1 MTLSEILDQSTKSL
15 EKENVP
21 NAGFDAHQIILNLLN
36 IDMARYLALKDLPIR
51 EILENIDE
59 DSFLDEL
66 DELIN
71 LRGRRVPLQYIL
83 GDTFF
88 CGLEFK
94 VNQNVLIPRSDTETL
109 VEKVLQDNADKNMTV
124 LDMCTGSGCIG
135 IALAKLGKYKKIV
148 CADIS
153 EDAIEIASRNAE
165 KHLDRD
171 YAFTPDDEQRQE
183 VLFLVSDLFKN
194 FDVLEDKQGIKAF
207 DIITINPPYIKTDE
221 INSLQEEVRFEPKLA
236 LDGGIDGLS
245 FYKRIASEVRPYLKE
260 NGKVYLE
267 IGCTQKDEV
276 SSIFEDAGFEVLEC
290 LKDLGGLDRVL
301 VIK

>member
-21 NAGFDAHQIILNLLN
+21 NASFDAHQIILNLLN
-36 IDMARYLALKDLPIR
+36 IDMARYLAQKDLPIG

-135 IALAKLGKYKKIV
+135 IALAKLGK
-148 CADIS
+148 
-153 EDAIEIASRNAE
+153 
-165 KHLDRD
+165 
-171 YAFTPDDEQRQE
+171 
-183 VLFLVSDLFKN
+183 
-194 FDVLEDKQGIKAF
+194 
-207 DIITINPPYIKTDE
+207 
-221 INSLQEEVRFEPKLA
+221 
-236 LDGGIDGLS
+236 
-245 FYKRIASEVRPYLKE
+245 
-260 NGKVYLE
+260 
-267 IGCTQKDEV
+267 
-276 SSIFEDAGFEVLEC
+276 
-290 LKDLGGLDRVL
+290 
-301 VIK
+301 

>member
-36 IDMARYLALKDLPIR
+36 IDMARYLAQKDLPIG

-71 LRGRRVPLQYIL
+71 LRGKRVPLQYIL

-124 LDMCTGSGCIG
+124 LDMCTGSGCI
-135 IALAKLGKYKKIV
+135 KK
-148 CADIS
+148 
-153 EDAIEIASRNAE
+153 
-165 KHLDRD
+165 
-171 YAFTPDDEQRQE
+171 
-183 VLFLVSDLFKN
+183 
-194 FDVLEDKQGIKAF
+194 
-207 DIITINPPYIKTDE
+207 
-221 INSLQEEVRFEPKLA
+221 
-236 LDGGIDGLS
+236 
-245 FYKRIASEVRPYLKE
+245 
-260 NGKVYLE
+260 
-267 IGCTQKDEV
+267 
-276 SSIFEDAGFEVLEC
+276 
-290 LKDLGGLDRVL
+290 
-301 VIK
+301 

>member
-36 IDMARYLALKDLPIR
+36 IDMARYLSIKDLPIK

-109 VEKVLQDNADKNMTV
+109 VEKVLQDKLKELKEREKKLLEKKSEVIRRYLSENVMPLLSK
-124 LDMCTGSGCIG
+124 G
-135 IALAKLGKYKKIV
+135 ILNICETMPDDPVDALANFLLDNSFNLEKESTNKLKIN
-148 CADIS
+148 
-153 EDAIEIASRNAE
+153 E
-165 KHLDRD
+165 
-171 YAFTPDDEQRQE
+171 
-183 VLFLVSDLFKN
+183 
-194 FDVLEDKQGIKAF
+194 
-207 DIITINPPYIKTDE
+207 
-221 INSLQEEVRFEPKLA
+221 FENIM
-236 LDGGIDGLS
+236 DN
-245 FYKRIASEVRPYLKE
+245 V
-260 NGKVYLE
+260 
-267 IGCTQKDEV
+267 
-276 SSIFEDAGFEVLEC
+276 
-290 LKDLGGLDRVL
+290 
-301 VIK
+301 